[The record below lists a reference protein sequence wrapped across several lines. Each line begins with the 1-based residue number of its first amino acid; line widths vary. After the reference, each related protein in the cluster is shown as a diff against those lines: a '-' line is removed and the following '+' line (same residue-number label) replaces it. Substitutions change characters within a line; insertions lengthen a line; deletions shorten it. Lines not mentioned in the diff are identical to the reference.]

1 MTSILSTLG
10 RCPATVRFS
19 VCLVVLVCSQA
30 LLGCARESGLATW
43 PDPVETGWFT
53 VMTYNL
59 GGFTYLDRSGDGQAA
74 EMKPVE
80 AQEAVLTII
89 EEARPDILALQEIGP
104 PSVLD
109 AFRAQLAGRGVD
121 YPFTALLQQEGSDR
135 HLAVLSR
142 FPLTHVAKHTT
153 DRYRAGD
160 TLWPIKR
167 GVLEVDLVVSPAFP
181 LKLFVVQLKSKAFH
195 PAGQTEMRRSEARL
209 LANHVRRAQQ
219 AEPQVNFLIVGDMN
233 DHIRSAPLRHL
244 LSAQEEHWIDLR
256 PADEYG
262 EIWTG
267 FEPEL
272 EMYHRYDYAL
282 ASPALAKVYLANTSR
297 VVRHP
302 LQMVAS
308 HRRPLLLYFQTRP
321 SSTAGDLEE

>member
-1 MTSILSTLG
+1 M
-10 RCPATVRFS
+10 
-19 VCLVVLVCSQA
+19 
-30 LLGCARESGLATW
+30 W
-43 PDPVETGWFT
+43 PDPVETGRFA

-80 AQEAVLTII
+80 EQEAVLTII
-89 EEARPDILALQEIGP
+89 QETRPDILALQEMGP
-104 PSVLD
+104 PPVLD
-109 AFRAQLAGRGVD
+109 AFRAQLADRGVD
-121 YPFTALLQQEGSDR
+121 YPFTTLLQQEGSDR

-142 FPLTHVAKHTT
+142 FPLTCVAKHTA
-153 DRYRAGD
+153 DRYRSGD
-160 TLWPIKR
+160 FLLAIKR
-167 GVLEVDLVVSPAFP
+167 GVLEVDLVIPPAFH

-219 AEPQVNFLIVGDMN
+219 AEPQGNLLIVGDMN
-233 DHIRSAPLRHL
+233 DHIGSAPLRHL
-244 LSAQEEHWIDLR
+244 LSAQEEQWIDLR

-267 FEPEL
+267 FVPEL
-272 EMYHRYDYAL
+272 EKYHRYDYAL
-282 ASPALAKVYLANTSR
+282 ASPALAEVYLADESL

-302 LQMVAS
+302 LQAVAS

-321 SSTAGDLEE
+321 SSAAGDLEE